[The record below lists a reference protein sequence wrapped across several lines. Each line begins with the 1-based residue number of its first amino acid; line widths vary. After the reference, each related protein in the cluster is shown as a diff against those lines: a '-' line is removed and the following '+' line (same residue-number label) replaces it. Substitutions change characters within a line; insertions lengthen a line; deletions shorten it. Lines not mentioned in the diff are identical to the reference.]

1 MTAVTKVWEGSS
13 ALSEFLVPID
23 TLDPFSGNARKG
35 DVPAIRASLERFGQ
49 VRPILVDGT
58 TIIGGHHLVL
68 AAQELGWTHVAAIPN
83 EFRDDNE
90 RLAYNVADNGTAAAG
105 AFDDALL
112 TDQLALLAE
121 MDDGLSGTGF
131 ADSDLDAALKRLQK
145 LDETGPAVI
154 DAKSGKR
161 EHRDPGLKELV
172 LVYSEAD
179 FAQAEIWLGIVAR
192 ERGTSGTSESVLA
205 ALMLAAQQLNG

>member
-1 MTAVTKVWEGSS
+1 MVTEAKTWEG
-13 ALSEFLVPID
+13 AITLRQQLTPI
-23 TLDPFSGNARKG
+23 G
-35 DVPAIRASLERFGQ
+35 SLEPFEGNPRLGNIPALRDSLARFGQ
-49 VRPILVDGT
+49 VRAVLVDGNR
-58 TIIGGHHLVL
+58 IVAGHHLIL
-68 AAQELGWTHVAAIPN
+68 AAQEIGWTHIAVQQH
-83 EFRDDNE
+83 EFADDDE
-90 RLAYNVADNGTAAAG
+90 RRAFVLADNGTAAAG
-105 AFDDALL
+105 GFDDALL
-112 TDQLALLAE
+112 AEQLALLAE
-121 MDDGLSGTGF
+121 VDDGLVGTGYS
-131 ADSDLDAALKRLQK
+131 DGDLDAALKRLQK